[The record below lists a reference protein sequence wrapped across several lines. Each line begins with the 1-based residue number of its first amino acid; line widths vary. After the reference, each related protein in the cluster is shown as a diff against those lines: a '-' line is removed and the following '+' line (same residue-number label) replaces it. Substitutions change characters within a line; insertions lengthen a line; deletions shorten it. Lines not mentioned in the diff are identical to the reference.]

1 MTKGEKFILFS
12 AIAMICILNNVFA
25 AINNEPWTDSLN
37 WEKLQ
42 KGMTE
47 EKVARVLGEPKQEVR
62 RTSVMWCYQQTP
74 KELNQIPSYG
84 VVVFKKFQDAYALY
98 SWKEPDWELLRAQ
111 LEAEEL
117 RQAKAEEQA
126 RLEEQ
131 RIAAEK
137 ELERQQLRKQA
148 EQDNIIIKEQTAIR
162 RAETKKYMEE
172 LQLKRERE
180 RAELRSYKPRSL
192 AARYFLVLGIGFA
205 GGAIVFAIARKRAGS

>member
-1 MTKGEKFILFS
+1 M
-12 AIAMICILNNVFA
+12 A
-25 AINNEPWTDSLN
+25 
-37 WEKLQ
+37 
-42 KGMTE
+42 E
-47 EKVARVLGEPKQEVR
+47 EKVARILGEPKQEVR

-74 KELNQIPSYG
+74 EELNQIPSYG
-84 VVVFKKFQDAYALY
+84 VVVFKKFQDAYTLY

-137 ELERQQLRKQA
+137 ELERQQRQKQV
-148 EQDNIIIKEQTAIR
+148 EQDNIIIKEQAEIR
-162 RAETKKYMEE
+162 LAKRKKDMEE

-180 RAELRSYKPRSL
+180 RAELRSYKPKGL

-205 GGAIVFAIARKRAGS
+205 GAAVVFAIVRKRADS